1 MVTAGW
7 RHALRHVASRC
18 GLVLAV
24 MAMASTNVA
33 AADDDAVSQRVE
45 LPEIGLA
52 ASFPPDWRVR
62 TPMSP
67 RESWFDV
74 SADDETPV
82 FAWAGIFAT
91 GGDGRWCGI
100 DRFED
105 FPWTVDEH
113 AAFLERWHVS
123 ASLYGRSGGQEPIEL
138 PAGPAWRIEVRDELK
153 ERSST
158 LYLLEHAD
166 DHVLLTCADD
176 LGSEEDWLDIAR
188 SIELAPRTV
197 RAPDV
202 MAATLDAIHAD

>member
-1 MVTAGW
+1 MDGAHIWHKGT
-7 RHALRHVASRC
+7 R
-18 GLVLAV
+18 VLAAAV
-24 MAMASTNVA
+24 AALMLGTLPAMA
-33 AADDDAVSQRVE
+33 ADRDEPQRVD
-45 LPEIGLA
+45 LPEIGVA
-52 ASFPPDWRVR
+52 ATFPAGWRVM

-67 RESWFDV
+67 RESWFNV
-74 SADDETPV
+74 SDTDETPV
-82 FAWAGIFAT
+82 YAWTGIFAI
-91 GGDGRWCGI
+91 GDEGRWCGI

-123 ASLYGRSGGQEPIEL
+123 ASLYGRSGGHEPIAL

-188 SIELAPRTV
+188 SIESAP
-197 RAPDV
+197 
-202 MAATLDAIHAD
+202 LEGC